1 MDIIFVRDLKV
12 DCIIGVW
19 EWERKIRQTLHI
31 DLDLGTDIVKSAA
44 SDNLDDTLDY
54 KAITNGI
61 REFVGASEFK
71 LVETLAEGIATLV
84 QKQYNVPWIRVVI
97 NKRGALR
104 HARDVGVIIERGINP
119 DK

>member
-12 DCIIGVW
+12 DCVIGVW

-31 DLDLGTDIVKSAA
+31 DLDLGTDISKSAA

-54 KAITNGI
+54 KAVTTSV
-61 REFVGASEFK
+61 REFVAASEFN
-71 LVETLAEGIATLV
+71 LVETLAEKIAMLV
-84 QKQYNVPWIRVVI
+84 LDQYKVPWIRVSI

-104 HARDVGVIIERGINP
+104 HAQDVGVIIERGTRT
-119 DK
+119 D

>member
-31 DLDLGTDIVKSAA
+31 DLDLGTDISKSAA

-54 KAITNGI
+54 KAVTTSI
-61 REFVGASEFK
+61 REFVSASEYN
-71 LVETLAEGIATLV
+71 LVETLAEKIAALV
-84 QKQYNVPWIRVVI
+84 QEQFNVSWIRVVI

-104 HARDVGVIIERGINP
+104 HAQDVGVIIERGSRT
-119 DK
+119 D